1 MLKDRVNSFKY
12 AFAGIGRL
20 FNTQP
25 NARVH
30 VLAVGIVVTAGFYFE
45 ISSTEWCCCILAMAT
60 VLAAEAFNTALEDLT
75 DLVSPDHH
83 PLAGHTKDLAA
94 AGVLLTAIG
103 AALVG
108 GVIFGPKIFDLVL

>member
-1 MLKDRVNSFKY
+1 MFNKRIDSFRY

-20 FNTQP
+20 FGTQP

-30 VLAVGIVVTAGFYFE
+30 LAVALGVVVAGFYFGLSF
-45 ISSTEWCCCILAMAT
+45 IEWSCIALAIFM

-75 DLVSPDHH
+75 DLVSPERH

-94 AGVLLTAIG
+94 AGVLLTATG
-103 AALVG
+103 AVVVG
-108 GVIFGPKIFDLVL
+108 VLIFLPRLMKLL